1 MAFFEGT
8 FLWEFSVHS
17 NSGQEVQMGV
27 FTEVWRRLYRGFL
40 GCGQIPSKIV
50 FCFWS
55 AFYNAEQN
63 KGNVSSIQASKRNIP
78 AKNTPAKIHSVPRL
92 TIKKKNYFHSQ

>member
-17 NSGQEVQMGV
+17 ISGEEVQMGV

-40 GCGQIPSKIV
+40 GCGQ
-50 FCFWS
+50 CW
-55 AFYNAEQN
+55 
-63 KGNVSSIQASKRNIP
+63 R
-78 AKNTPAKIHSVPRL
+78 
-92 TIKKKNYFHSQ
+92 KKFQLK